1 MFPTVLLPG
10 LALIA
15 FDRPTFFFFRRA
27 APQTSIASGHSMARV
42 AQPRQGVGRQASD
55 AGKRRDMEGRC
66 GPIGAPNSLLTSI
79 QLLFISRN
87 DSLLRKR
94 PTALRPYCIL
104 RAIAIASARDTHAL
118 LFLFLIYSHCPA
130 HEFET
135 PCEERKKRRSLCRSG
150 VKKENKKNN
159 VSVNMS
165 RQLPWSFASTFG
177 RCGTARN
184 LASELLGEHLP
195 KHLNS

>member
-15 FDRPTFFFFRRA
+15 FDRPTCFFFPSCRA
-27 APQTSIASGHSMARV
+27 TVSSIASGHSMARV

-55 AGKRRDMEGRC
+55 AGKKRDMEGRR

-159 VSVNMS
+159 VSTCQGNCHGVLRAPLAGAVQLGIWHPSCLVNIC
-165 RQLPWSFASTFG
+165 Q
-177 RCGTARN
+177 N
-184 LASELLGEHLP
+184 I
-195 KHLNS
+195 